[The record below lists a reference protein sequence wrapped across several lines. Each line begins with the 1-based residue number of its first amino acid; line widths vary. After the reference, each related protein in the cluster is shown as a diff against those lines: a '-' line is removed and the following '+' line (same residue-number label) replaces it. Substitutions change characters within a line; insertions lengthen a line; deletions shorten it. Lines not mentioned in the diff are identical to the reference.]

1 MYIQI
6 KNINKSFNN
15 RNVLNNINF
24 SINKGE
30 IIALMGAS
38 GSGKSTLLNLISGLD
53 TATSGEILFE
63 NKNICKMKS
72 KELANFRKEN
82 LGFIFQDYNL
92 IETLTASE
100 NIAIALTMN
109 KNLHTEIDEK
119 ISNIMKLLNISN
131 LKDKLPSNLSGGEK
145 QRIACARALIKNPT
159 LILAD
164 EPTGA
169 LDSKSAELL
178 LETFNNINKKL
189 GTTIFMVTHDI
200 FTASCCNKVL
210 FLEMG
215 KIEAIWEKQNM
226 DKNEF
231 FNYILQNLNEKRR
244 K

>member
-1 MYIQI
+1 
-6 KNINKSFNN
+6 
-15 RNVLNNINF
+15 
-24 SINKGE
+24 
-30 IIALMGAS
+30 MGAS

-53 TATSGEILFE
+53 TPTDGEILFE
-63 NKNICKMKS
+63 DKNICKMKN
-72 KELANFRKEN
+72 KELSKFRKKN
-82 LGFIFQDYNL
+82 LGFVFQDYNL
-92 IETLTASE
+92 IDTLTTSE

-109 KNLHTEIDEK
+109 KTLHTEIDKK
-119 ISNIMKLLNISN
+119 IDDIMKFFNILS
-131 LKDKLPSNLSGGEK
+131 LKDKLPSSLSGGEK
-145 QRIACARALIKNPT
+145 QRVACARALIKNPT

-169 LDSKSAELL
+169 LDSKSADLL
-178 LETFNNINKKL
+178 LEMFNDINKEL
-189 GTTIFMVTHDI
+189 GATIFMVTHDI
-200 FTASCCNKVL
+200 FTASFCDRVL

>member
-6 KNINKSFNN
+6 KNINKSFDDK
-15 RNVLNNINF
+15 NVLKNINF
-24 SINKGE
+24 TINEGE
-30 IIALMGAS
+30 MVALMGAS

-53 TATSGEILFE
+53 IPTNGEILFE
-63 NKNICKMKS
+63 GKDICKMKN
-72 KELANFRKEN
+72 KELSQFRKKS
-82 LGFIFQDYNL
+82 LGFVFQDYNL
-92 IETLTASE
+92 IDTLTASE

-109 KNLHTEIDEK
+109 KALHTEIDKK
-119 ISNIMKLLNISN
+119 IEDIMKFFNILS
-131 LKDKLPSNLSGGEK
+131 LKDKLPNLLSGGEK
-145 QRIACARALIKNPT
+145 QRVACARALIKNPT

-169 LDSKSAELL
+169 LDSKSADLL
-178 LETFNNINKKL
+178 LDLFKDITKEL

-200 FTASCCNKVL
+200 FTASCCDRVL

-215 KIEAIWEKQNM
+215 HIEATWEKKNM

-244 K
+244 N